1 MAKLYGAD
9 ERPAQGRVAWYLER
23 RKRCHEQIWLLAQA
37 VVAADTE
44 VVLELG
50 LVRRD
55 ERLAFYENVA
65 GIPMSVYLLEAPRD
79 ERRVRVNRRNL
90 EMGETF
96 AMHVPSDIFEYA
108 SDLWQTPDSDEICA
122 YNVCPVEPITE
133 SDGSLRWL
141 YAVDSR

>member
-37 VVAADTE
+37 
-44 VVLELG
+44 
-50 LVRRD
+50 
-55 ERLAFYENVA
+55 
-65 GIPMSVYLLEAPRD
+65 D